1 MIFHEIYG
9 SYYHALAAILKVAKE
24 RPISLQEI
32 YGIVHAYCFGESG
45 TTIPDKLKSGE
56 WPLLQGNRSV
66 LAHAPT
72 FPTTTLERRWLAT
85 VLSDP
90 RVQLFLTEE
99 PPALTDAPLW
109 QEGDI
114 IYYDQHHKGDPFTEK
129 SYIQNF
135 RAMIRA
141 LREKKEIVIRY
152 KTMKGKPKT
161 ITGKVEK
168 VEYSQKD
175 DKFRFLVRSK
185 MNVKVG
191 YTLNAGNIVS
201 ANVKNREAELSIYSI
216 TPEDKKVIVEII
228 DERNALNRTM
238 LHFSDLA
245 KNTEVTGENTYQM
258 TLYYQPDDEAEILI
272 RLLAFGPFVKVIAPA
287 EMVEKVK
294 ERLRRQRG
302 LVVGNR

>member
-56 WPLLQGNRSV
+56 WPLLKANRSV
-66 LAHAPT
+66 LAHVPR
-72 FPTTTLERRWLAT
+72 FPTTTLERRWLAS

-99 PPALTDAPLW
+99 PPAIADAPLW
-109 QEGDI
+109 QEGDVV
-114 IYYDQHHKGDPFTEK
+114 YYDQHHKGDPFTEK

-141 LREKKEIVIRY
+141 LQEEKEIVIRY
-152 KTMKGKPKT
+152 KTMRGKPKT

-228 DERNALNRTM
+228 DERNTLNRTM

-245 KNTEVTGENTYQM
+245 KNTEVTDEDTYQM

-287 EMVEKVK
+287 EMVEKIK
-294 ERLRRQRG
+294 NRLFKQRG
-302 LVVGNR
+302 LVISD

>member
-56 WPLLQGNRSV
+56 WPLLQENRSV
-66 LAHAPT
+66 LAHTPI
-72 FPTTTLERRWLAT
+72 FPTTTVERRWLAS

-99 PPALTDAPLW
+99 PPAIADAPLW
-109 QEGDI
+109 QEGDVV
-114 IYYDQHHKGDPFTEK
+114 YYDPFTEK

-141 LREKKEIVIRY
+141 LREEKEIVIRY
-152 KTMKGKPKT
+152 KTMRGKPKT

-201 ANVKNREAELSIYSI
+201 ANVKNREAELSIYAI